1 MSTDR
6 ELAKWA
12 AGLEA
17 EEEPKRAQAA
27 KELLAALARP
37 GFKNSKAALSL
48 LQASWWPLTPEL
60 IPQAVEAVLFAVR
73 GMERDAPELEDASL
87 LLGNLGREDAS
98 QLEALAAALRDPAP
112 TVRRAAAGAV
122 GRIGQAALATLP
134 LLMECLSAPEEEVG
148 GAALES
154 LGTLG
159 PLAPEAVAPALLT
172 EAGRSSGARRYLALA
187 GLRGLLEEPYRSGQ
201 PMAGLS
207 DLEAVALLALDDEQ
221 PATRLEA
228 AALLGMAPSGSAKG
242 QGALQRCL
250 SDPSPDVAAYSAVAL
265 LGVEWRALRPPRGF
279 GSCSSA
285 PRRSTASPRSA
296 CWKGSSLRRR
306 SASRRS
312 SRRPRARAR
321 RMYALS
327 AASSWPHWT
336 CSSSGGACS
345 TSCLKT
351 DP

>member
-1 MSTDR
+1 MTTDR
-6 ELAKWA
+6 ELAKWT

-17 EEEPKRAQAA
+17 EEEPKRTQAA
-27 KELLAALARP
+27 KELLSALARP

-73 GMERDAPELEDASL
+73 GLERDAPELEDASL

-98 QLEALAAALRDPAP
+98 QLEVLAAALRDPAP
-112 TVRRAAAGAV
+112 TVRRAVAGAV
-122 GRIGQAALATLP
+122 GRIGQAALGTLP
-134 LLMECLSAPEEEVG
+134 LLLECLSAPEEEVG

-159 PLAPEAVAPALLT
+159 PLAPEAVAPALLA
-172 EAGRSSGARRYLALA
+172 EAGRSTGARRYLALA

-201 PMAGLS
+201 PMPGLS

-228 AALLGMAPSGSAKG
+228 AALLGMASSGSAKG

-250 SDPSPDVAAYSAVAL
+250 GDPSPDVAAYSAVAL
-265 LGVEWRALRPPRGF
+265 LRRGAESPEAPARLRELLFSTTQEHRFAALSVLEGLEP
-279 GSCSSA
+279 
-285 PRRSTASPRSA
+285 STAKR
-296 CWKGSSLRRR
+296 LRAVLEEAVRQGPEDVRAVCRELVAALDVLQFRR
-306 SASRRS
+306 GV
-312 SRRPRARAR
+312 
-321 RMYALS
+321 LN
-327 AASSWPHWT
+327 
-336 CSSSGGACS
+336 
-345 TSCLKT
+345 
-351 DP
+351 

>member
-265 LGVEWRALRPPRGF
+265 LRRGVEGPEAPTRLRELLFSTTQEHRFAALSVLEGLEP
-279 GSCSSA
+279 
-285 PRRSTASPRSA
+285 STAKR
-296 CWKGSSLRRR
+296 
-306 SASRRS
+306 
-312 SRRPRARAR
+312 
-321 RMYALS
+321 
-327 AASSWPHWT
+327 
-336 CSSSGGACS
+336 
-345 TSCLKT
+345 LKT
-351 DP
+351 VLEEAARQGPEDVRAVCRELVASLDVLQFRRGVLN